1 MLNVAAVT
9 KKLVKKN
16 KEYNSTQ
23 SDYTKKQHAHHMPTC
38 DAYPDVFSEFMDS
51 YNGKP
56 NGPAISMSQAD
67 HKNTASFGRKAG
79 SDQYR
84 TDQKALL
91 KQG

>member
-1 MLNVAAVT
+1 
-9 KKLVKKN
+9 
-16 KEYNSTQ
+16 
-23 SDYTKKQHAHHMPTC
+23 
-38 DAYPDVFSEFMDS
+38 MDS

-84 TDQKALL
+84 ADQKHCLSKENFRKHLIWML
-91 KQG
+91 KTSQVSSLENMIVPLMKHKRI

>member
-1 MLNVAAVT
+1 
-9 KKLVKKN
+9 
-16 KEYNSTQ
+16 
-23 SDYTKKQHAHHMPTC
+23 
-38 DAYPDVFSEFMDS
+38 MDS

-84 TDQKALL
+84 ADQKALL
-91 KQG
+91 KQGKFQEAFDMDVADIKSKFPGKYDLSIKQAQECLDDIIKKVKS